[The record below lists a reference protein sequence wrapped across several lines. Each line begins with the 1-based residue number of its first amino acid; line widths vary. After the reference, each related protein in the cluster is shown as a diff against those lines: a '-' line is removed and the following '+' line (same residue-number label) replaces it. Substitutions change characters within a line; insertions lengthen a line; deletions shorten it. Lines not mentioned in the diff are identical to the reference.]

1 VPATVWWI
9 IDDSKPAEVL
19 GSIHLRHEVDE
30 ILLADGGHIGYAVRP
45 SARGQG
51 VATATLELGLEEAR
65 RRGIIRVLL
74 VCETDNP
81 LSRRT
86 ILTAGGVLENTHETF
101 ERYWIHTVASPP
113 APGRSAARQAE
124 ETGNA
129 ESGRCQAA
137 WSR

>member
-1 VPATVWWI
+1 MGSCRPAFGESSTTRNPRK
-9 IDDSKPAEVL
+9 S
-19 GSIHLRHEVDE
+19 
-30 ILLADGGHIGYAVRP
+30 LARFTFATSSTKSCWPTAVTSDTQCDPRRA
-45 SARGQG
+45 ARG

-101 ERYWIHTVASPP
+101 ERYWIALDEPR
-113 APGRSAARQAE
+113 GRVDAA
-124 ETGNA
+124 
-129 ESGRCQAA
+129 
-137 WSR
+137 